1 MIFSPRYITDWLI
14 RRNCIPSN
22 CYYIISKGIINRGV
36 VEKEGRKEGK
46 LDLRDANSLRIF
58 DPSTDRGIL
67 FTVRNSITGKI
78 NLHFFYFKKYASR
91 DSLWSLVTSLK
102 WINSFPLLPSKP
114 EILKSKDHVLTPVP
128 RRITGRN
135 EKITKKRST
144 GYLVIKFEYS
154 SSLFA
159 RSTDQVQAW
168 MHPLGRELTSSS
180 EVLSSVA
187 CAPRHLSKA
196 RGVSP
201 LFIRGNGSGELR
213 REWWWR

>member
-1 MIFSPRYITDWLI
+1 MIPQMDQLVPLTSQQTRNPKKQRQCTDTSAEK
-14 RRNCIPSN
+14 N
-22 CYYIISKGIINRGV
+22 NR
-36 VEKEGRKEGK
+36 
-46 LDLRDANSLRIF
+46 
-58 DPSTDRGIL
+58 
-67 FTVRNSITGKI
+67 
-78 NLHFFYFKKYASR
+78 KKQ
-91 DSLWSLVTSLK
+91 
-102 WINSFPLLPSKP
+102 
-114 EILKSKDHVLTPVP
+114 
-128 RRITGRN
+128 

-154 SSLFA
+154 PSLFA

-201 LFIRGNGSGELR
+201 LFIPAVMVVESCGGNDDGGSGVR
-213 REWWWR
+213 RRWRRWAAVGKADIGGECWRRWNFSLPPSPPPHHRGKK

>member
-1 MIFSPRYITDWLI
+1 MRT
-14 RRNCIPSN
+14 
-22 CYYIISKGIINRGV
+22 
-36 VEKEGRKEGK
+36 
-46 LDLRDANSLRIF
+46 LRIF

-67 FTVRNSITGKI
+67 FTVRNSIIGWI
-78 NLHFFYFKKYASR
+78 NLHFSYFKKYASR
-91 DSLWSLVTSLK
+91 NSLWSLK

-135 EKITKKRST
+135 RKKRST

-154 SSLFA
+154 PSLFA

>member
-1 MIFSPRYITDWLI
+1 MDQLVPLTSQQT
-14 RRNCIPSN
+14 RNPKKQRPCIDTSAEKN
-22 CYYIISKGIINRGV
+22 NR
-36 VEKEGRKEGK
+36 
-46 LDLRDANSLRIF
+46 
-58 DPSTDRGIL
+58 
-67 FTVRNSITGKI
+67 
-78 NLHFFYFKKYASR
+78 KKQ
-91 DSLWSLVTSLK
+91 
-102 WINSFPLLPSKP
+102 
-114 EILKSKDHVLTPVP
+114 
-128 RRITGRN
+128 

-154 SSLFA
+154 PSLFA

-201 LFIRGNGSGELR
+201 LFIRGNGSEELR
-213 REWWWR
+213 RE

>member
-1 MIFSPRYITDWLI
+1 MRT
-14 RRNCIPSN
+14 
-22 CYYIISKGIINRGV
+22 
-36 VEKEGRKEGK
+36 
-46 LDLRDANSLRIF
+46 LRIF

-135 EKITKKRST
+135 RKKRST

-201 LFIRGNGSGELR
+201 LFIPAVMVVESCGGNDDGGSGVR
-213 REWWWR
+213 RRWRRWAAVGKADIGGECWRRWNFSLPPSPPSHHRGKK